1 MPHLFTRLRCGLAA
15 PFLLLSAHVFADGS
29 SPSTIPSALGSYVEA
44 VLRTHPDL
52 KAADAGVAAAEARA
66 EGLSQPIYNPELNLD
81 GQRSQS
87 DTYSVGLSQSVD
99 LSGKRSARRLS
110 GQKLLQQAVA
120 ERAALRQKLATG
132 VLSALADYQARQAAL
147 ALVQQRLELLQS
159 FAGIA
164 EQQYQAGD
172 TGVLDRNLGQL
183 ALAEGI
189 AIAGR
194 AELEQLQA
202 RRALDAATGNAALD
216 PPTLPPSPPAPGT
229 MTPDYEALLQALPQV
244 QAALAKNEA
253 ALTEVDIARSNGRA
267 DPTIG
272 IRGGRE
278 TSDTEPGKTLV
289 GLQLS
294 IPLFVRN
301 SFRAEQRAASATADA
316 TRLESAALAQ
326 QAFARMKATASQY
339 RASFAAWQ
347 RWRGISGAALD
358 NGVELLDRVW
368 KVREISTA
376 EYLVQIKQLLDGRA
390 AGEELKYQTWRA
402 WAEWLEAS
410 GQWRQALSTPDSESA
425 APAAAT
431 PDATPALS
439 GNAP

>member
-1 MPHLFTRLRCGLAA
+1 MPHFFTRLRCCLAA
-15 PFLLLSAHVFADGS
+15 PFLLLSANAFAEAS
-29 SPSTIPSALGSYVEA
+29 SPPTISNALGSYVEA

-52 KAADAGVAAAEARA
+52 KAADATVAAAQAKA

-87 DTYSVGLSQSVD
+87 DAYSIGLSQSVD
-99 LSGKRSARRLS
+99 FSGKRSARRLS

-120 ERAALRQKLATG
+120 ERDALRQKLATG
-132 VLSALADYQARQAAL
+132 VFSALADYQAKQAAL
-147 ALVQQRLELLQS
+147 ALVQQRLELLQG

-164 EQQYQAGD
+164 EQQYRAGD

-202 RRALDAATGNAALD
+202 RRALDSATGNAALE
-216 PPTLPPSPPAPGT
+216 PPALPPSPPAPDALT
-229 MTPDYEALLQALPQV
+229 TDYEVLLQRLPQL
-244 QAALAKNEA
+244 QAARARTEAALA
-253 ALTEVDIARSNGRA
+253 EVEIARSNGRA

-289 GLQLS
+289 GVQLS

-301 SFRAEQRAASATADA
+301 NFRAEQRAASATADA
-316 TRLESAALAQ
+316 TRLESDALTQ
-326 QAFARMKATASQY
+326 QAFARMKANASQY

-347 RWRGISGAALD
+347 RWRGLSGGALD

-376 EYLVQIKQLLDGRA
+376 EYLVQVKQLLDGRA

-410 GQWRQALSTPDSESA
+410 GQWREALNTPESDASA
-425 APAAAT
+425 ATA
-431 PDATPALS
+431 PDATSLPLF
-439 GNAP
+439 GNTP